1 MLDNSYEIR
10 DASDEAIHDQ
20 DIVESDSDL
29 FGESDSAPDQISGDN
44 NSPLETAKD
53 GHDAQL
59 KGVINGYV
67 SNDLSGEHEE
77 INQLNIRRPDK
88 YFGIDDEDRV
98 FLTLKLPERLK
109 VINGASANDNKTK
122 SEMNINGGF
131 DEEGNVYS
139 NSKLVSWS
147 DGTYSLFIN
156 NELAYD
162 CVFGHDK
169 AYIFDDSMD
178 QKYKICMG
186 RVDKKLTIR
195 PRAIEKN
202 RLLKDSRSRMMVP
215 TTLEEINQHEVE
227 SRKRVEELNAISSI
241 RIQQKKT
248 SFISESKRKQM
259 TSYFLEESSEESA

>member
-1 MLDNSYEIR
+1 MLDHSYKIR
-10 DASDEAIHDQ
+10 DALDKAIHDQ
-20 DIVESDSDL
+20 NISESDSDL

-44 NSPLETAKD
+44 NSPFEIAKD
-53 GHDAQL
+53 GHDTQL

-77 INQLNIRRPDK
+77 INQLNIRKPDK
-88 YFGIDDEDRV
+88 YFGIDHEDRV

-109 VINGASANDNKTK
+109 VINSASANDNKTK
-122 SEMNINGGF
+122 SEMNINGGL
-131 DEEGNVYS
+131 DEEGKVYS

-178 QKYKICMG
+178 QTYKICMG

-202 RLLKDSRSRMMVP
+202 RLKDSRSRMMVQ

-227 SRKRVEELNAISSI
+227 SRRMAEELNTISSI